1 MEIYRGFAT
10 MYDELMQDIP
20 YQKWGDYIF
29 ECIKK
34 RCANVKK
41 PLVLD
46 LACGTGNMT
55 TLLSQ
60 KGLDMI
66 GVDLSIDMLA
76 AAQQKSYE
84 MGQKILFLAQDMRE
98 LDLYGTID
106 AAVSVC
112 DGLNYILEPTGLR
125 TVFER
130 VRLFLN
136 PGGVFIF
143 DMNTEYKFKEL
154 FAQRSFEDTTQ
165 SGITCEWDN
174 NYDEVT
180 KINEYQVRFSKNKNQ
195 LVGNPDQLIEI
206 HKQRAY
212 DTENVIEMLKACGFS
227 KVAAYHE
234 YTNEPP
240 KPNSI
245 RVTYVAE
252 VDIANT

>member
-34 RCANVKK
+34 QYKNVKK

-55 TLLSQ
+55 IHLSK
-60 KGLDMI
+60 KGFDMI

-84 MGQKILFLAQDMRE
+84 QGQKILFLAQDMRE

-112 DGLNYILEPTGLR
+112 DGLNYILDR
-125 TVFER
+125 ADICKVFER

-136 PGGVFIF
+136 PGGIFIF

-154 FAQRSFEDTTQ
+154 FAGLSFESTTQ
-165 SGITCEWDN
+165 SGAACEWDN

-180 KINEYQVRFSKNKNQ
+180 KINEYRVCFSNNKNEQ
-195 LVGNPDQLIEI
+195 AGKADQFIEV
-206 HKQRAY
+206 HKQRTY
-212 DTENVIEMLKACGFS
+212 DTEDVIQMLKTCGFE
-227 KVAAYHE
+227 KVSAYHE
-234 YTNEPP
+234 YTQEPP
-240 KPNSI
+240 KPDSI
-245 RVTYVAE
+245 RITYIAE
-252 VDIANT
+252 VGIFI

>member
-1 MEIYRGFAT
+1 MEIYRVFAT

-20 YQKWGDYIF
+20 YQKWGEYIF

-34 RCANVKK
+34 RYKNVKK

-55 TLLSQ
+55 MLLS
-60 KGLDMI
+60 KKSFDMI

-76 AAQQKSYE
+76 TAQQKSYE
-84 MGQKILFLAQDMRE
+84 QGQKILFLAQDMRE

-112 DGLNYILEPTGLR
+112 DGLNYILEPADLYK
-125 TVFER
+125 VFER
-130 VRLFLN
+130 VHLFLN

-154 FAQRSFEDTTQ
+154 FAKRSFEDTTQ
-165 SGITCEWDN
+165 SGAAYEWDN

-180 KINEYQVRFSKNKNQ
+180 KINEYRVCFYNTSNEQVWEN
-195 LVGNPDQLIEI
+195 DQFVEV

-212 DTENVIEMLKACGFS
+212 DTEDVIQMLKTCGFT
-227 KVAAYHE
+227 KVSVYHE

-240 KPNSI
+240 RPDSI
-245 RVTYVAE
+245 RITYIAE
-252 VDIANT
+252 